1 MEINYLINYI
11 KINKAAEIA
20 FGRAVTTLP
29 YLRNIS
35 VIIFGIS
42 TQAGW
47 LPNTSGRPSVAS
59 KTDYWQNGHSVVKG
73 ILCDISILGARRVF
87 MCPTR
92 LILWI

>member
-47 LPNTSGRPSVAS
+47 LPNTSGRGLAS
-59 KTDYWQNGHSVVKG
+59 LRDRLLVKRP
-73 ILCDISILGARRVF
+73 LRRKRYIV
-87 MCPTR
+87 R
-92 LILWI
+92 HINIER